1 MSLQIYIGPMYAGK
15 TSKMIQMFNSN
26 SCEDKIAID
35 FELNNT
41 DIKLDINV
49 LENHNHIEL
58 NKCYK
63 TTKLEYLYDESCYE
77 RLSQT
82 YFTKCMTTKH
92 IYINECQFFPDLKSH
107 VIQWLNEDKNVYLY
121 GLDADFKMELFGQTA
136 MLIPYCSYI
145 EKLTGICQICNNSSI
160 VSHRISLDTQ
170 VFLPNAESYI
180 PLCLKCK
187 KES

>member
-1 MSLQIYIGPMYAGK
+1 M
-15 TSKMIQMFNSN
+15 
-26 SCEDKIAID
+26 
-35 FELNNT
+35 
-41 DIKLDINV
+41 
-49 LENHNHIEL
+49 
-58 NKCYK
+58 
-63 TTKLEYLYDESCYE
+63 
-77 RLSQT
+77 
-82 YFTKCMTTKH
+82 
-92 IYINECQFFPDLKSH
+92 
-107 VIQWLNEDKNVYLY
+107 NEDKNVYLY
-121 GLDADFKMELFGQTA
+121 GLDADFKMELFGQTT